1 MIGRNNMFRNRRKVS
16 RIFHNIDV
24 TNDRAECRV
33 LFQEYIRSP
42 HLESDHQDLLI
53 DVDYEKNQNNAI

>member
-1 MIGRNNMFRNRRKVS
+1 MS
-16 RIFHNIDV
+16 RIFNNIDV
-24 TNDRAECRV
+24 TYVRAGRRV